1 VAMNELAI
9 TSALIDLWQDALGVD
24 AVDADD
30 DFFDL
35 GGNSITA
42 IRLIPLITDRL
53 GVEPGVNDIFENSTP
68 RSLACALAGTAI
80 GSG

>member
-1 VAMNELAI
+1 MAMNESAI
-9 TSALIDLWQDALGVD
+9 TSALIDLWQEALGVD

-42 IRLIPLITDRL
+42 IRLIPLITERL
-53 GVEPGVNDIFENSTP
+53 GVEPGVADIFENPTP
-68 RSLACALAGTAI
+68 RSLADALAGTGIRSA
-80 GSG
+80 

>member
-1 VAMNELAI
+1 MAMNESAI
-9 TSALIDLWQDALGVD
+9 TNTLIDLWQDALGVE
-24 AVDADD
+24 AVDPDD

-53 GVEPGVNDIFENSTP
+53 GVEPGVNDIFENPTP
-68 RSLACALAGTAI
+68 RSLAYALADTAVR
-80 GSG
+80 ST

>member
-1 VAMNELAI
+1 MAMNESAI
-9 TSALIDLWQDALGVD
+9 TSALIDLWQEALGVD
-24 AVDADD
+24 VVDADD

-53 GVEPGVNDIFENSTP
+53 GVEPGVADIFENPTP
-68 RSLACALAGTAI
+68 RTLAGALADTGT
-80 GSG
+80 